1 MAVDALFVL
10 CLTLSVLK
18 AAGQTEWVKP
28 WFCHD
33 LDCPKY
39 TNLKNITIAVKSIE
53 IRRYEPA
60 LWISTMI
67 QNTKYV
73 HDMNHYLA

>member
-1 MAVDALFVL
+1 MTDNALIAL
-10 CLTLSVLK
+10 CFTFGVLK
-18 AAGQTEWVKP
+18 AAGQAEWVKP

-39 TNLKNITIAVKSIE
+39 TNLKNITIAGKSIE

-60 LWISTMI
+60 LWISTVI